1 MALKRLIREEQAPR
15 LQTKTITEN
24 GEYKPDEKYD
34 GFRKVVVDVAGGG
47 SEPVINE
54 LNVTPTISAQTI
66 VPQTGV
72 DGFAPVK
79 VAPVDNTIDE
89 NITAANIVS
98 GVTILGVSGAAT
110 VLDGE
115 TVSVTP
121 TTSAQTIT
129 PTAPKNGIT
138 EVSVAAVT
146 AAIDANI
153 IAGNIKNGVEILGVM
168 GDYQGSG
175 GTDEYANVIGIE
187 NTMKGTSFVE
197 ADEIDT
203 ACDNISMFLYG
214 TANV

>member
-1 MALKRLIREEQAPR
+1 MALKRLIREGQAPR

-34 GFRKVVVDVAGGG
+34 GFRKVIVDCPGDVPAVV
-47 SEPVINE
+47 NE
-54 LNVTPTISAQTI
+54 LNVTPTTSAQTI
-66 VPQTGV
+66 TPETGV

-79 VAPVDNTIDE
+79 VAAVDATIDS

-98 GVTILGVSGAAT
+98 GTTILGVAGSAIE
-110 VLDGE
+110 LNGE

-138 EVSVAAVT
+138 EISVAAVT

-153 IAGNIKNGVEILGVM
+153 IAENIKSGVTILNVLGS
-168 GDYQGSG
+168 YHGSG
-175 GTDEYANVIGIE
+175 GTDEYANYISIE
-187 NTMKGTSFVE
+187 NTMKGTSYVE

-203 ACDNISMFLYG
+203 ACDQISMFLYG

>member
-24 GEYKPDEKYD
+24 GEYKPDEKFD

-54 LNVTPTISAQTI
+54 LNVTPTTSAQTI
-66 VPQTGV
+66 TPETGV
-72 DGFAPVK
+72 NGFAPVN
-79 VAPVDNTIDE
+79 VAAVDATIDA

-98 GVTILGVSGAAT
+98 GTTILGVAGSA
-110 VLDGE
+110 VELNGE
-115 TVSVTP
+115 TVSITP

-138 EVSVAAVT
+138 EVSVAAVDAT
-146 AAIDANI
+146 IDANI
-153 IAGNIKNGVEILGVM
+153 IAENIKSGVTILNVLGS
-168 GDYQGSG
+168 YQGSG
-175 GTDEYANVIGIE
+175 GTDEYANYISLE
-187 NTMKGTSFVE
+187 NTMKGTSYVE

-203 ACDNISMFLYG
+203 ACDQISMFLYG